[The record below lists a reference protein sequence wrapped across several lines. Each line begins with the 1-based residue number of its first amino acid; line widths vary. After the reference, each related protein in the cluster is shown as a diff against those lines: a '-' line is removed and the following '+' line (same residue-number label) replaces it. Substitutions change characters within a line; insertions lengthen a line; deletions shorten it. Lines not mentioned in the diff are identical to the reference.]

1 MSKLTEM
8 VISRSVKINTGNY
21 ESTDVF
27 CSFKAEL
34 ENPDLDEFTEGDV
47 EDLRKRVREAV
58 LDEVVHIV
66 HEKGMGVKDG
76 KSPSRT
82 AIAKRWGLT

>member
-1 MSKLTEM
+1 MAKLTEV
-8 VISRSVKINTGNY
+8 VISRSAKINTGNY

-34 ENPDLDEFTEGDV
+34 ESVDLDEFTEDDIA
-47 EDLRKRVREAV
+47 DLRKRVREAV
-58 LDEVVHIV
+58 LDEVVHV
-66 HEKGMGVKDG
+66 VYEKGMGVKDG